1 MIVTDKFFFLHLHK
15 SGGSFVNRFLLN
27 NFSSASLIGYHY
39 PYRLIP
45 RQYEHLPGFGL
56 VRNPLS
62 YYVSWYSFQ
71 KQMKRSNLL
80 FNCVSNNG
88 RLDFK
93 RTISHL
99 VNLSEDQA
107 RIDFLVE
114 NLPRDFA
121 KRGLNLTGKCIE
133 NIRSKNIGFYSFL
146 YWRLFDTCKQIS
158 VGKMETLR
166 EDLISFMSSF
176 GVLLTNTDTQFI
188 RHSNKVNCGNHDH
201 YRNYYDADLE
211 ALIRSKD
218 AMIFDK
224 YTY

>member
-1 MIVTDKFFFLHLHK
+1 MIVTDKFVFLHLHK

-27 NFSSASLIGYHY
+27 NFSSACLIGYHY

-45 RQYEHLPGFGL
+45 RQYELLPGFGL

-93 RTISHL
+93 RTISQL

-107 RIDFLVE
+107 RIDFLAE
-114 NLPRDFA
+114 NLPRGFA
-121 KRGLNLTGKCIE
+121 KRGLNLTGQCIE

-146 YWRLFDTCKQIS
+146 YSRLFDTCKQIS
-158 VGKMETLR
+158 IGKMETLR
-166 EDLISFMSSF
+166 EDLIGFMSSID
-176 GVLLTNTDTQFI
+176 VKLTNENTQFI
-188 RHSNKVNCGNHDH
+188 RHSKKVNCGIHDH
-201 YRNYYDADLE
+201 YQNYYDAELE

-218 AMIFDK
+218 AMIFDE
-224 YTY
+224 YAY